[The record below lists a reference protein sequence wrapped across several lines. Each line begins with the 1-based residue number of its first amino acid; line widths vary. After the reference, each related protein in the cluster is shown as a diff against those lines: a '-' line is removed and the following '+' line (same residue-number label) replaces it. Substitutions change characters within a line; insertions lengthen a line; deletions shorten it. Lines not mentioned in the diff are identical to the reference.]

1 VLAHFGYNCSEP
13 TTPNTNAV
21 GPTDQVVSG
30 NSLSTYPKGRSS
42 FYPQAAFT
50 IKYKKG
56 FRDHCYWNLGTF
68 SLKFVI
74 YKPAPN
80 VKCLATITLILRF
93 KLFIFDGNNNSWKDA
108 LTTYLQDR
116 AGIKITITI
125 KITIRISKKRQIEPT
140 TPLYVELTS
149 IGPGSLAT
157 AGSGIGCGTPELTD
171 GVNGVLQGSIGATM
185 VSCSTQANG
194 GVLSGTVTAGT
205 ASGAAAGISAGAAVG
220 ITIAV
225 LVIAAV
231 VAVAGYV
238 GYKKVYP
245 AMTAIKPRPRTV
257 ESYHPD
263 IQSQHVGHTGQRNT
277 ASHAFTSQ
285 HNPIGPRDPK

>member
-1 VLAHFGYNCSEP
+1 VLAHFGYNCSDTLDP
-13 TTPNTNAV
+13 TTNTV
-21 GPTDQVVSG
+21 GPANQVVSG
-30 NSLSTYPKGRSS
+30 NALSIYPRGRSS
-42 FYPQAAFT
+42 FYPRAAFT
-50 IKYKKG
+50 IKYKGG
-56 FRDHCYWNLGTF
+56 FRRHCYWNLAGVQLNF
-68 SLKFVI
+68 LI
-74 YKPAPN
+74 YKPADN
-80 VKCLATITLILRF
+80 LKCLTTITLILRF
-93 KLFIFDGNNNSWKDA
+93 KLFIFKGDKWEAA
-108 LTTYLQDR
+108 LTAYLQTR
-116 AGIKITITI
+116 AGISI
-125 KITIRISKKRQIEPT
+125 KITIRVSNKKQIEPT
-140 TPLYVELTS
+140 TPLFVDLTS

-157 AGSGIGCGTPELTD
+157 AGSGIGCGTPELTN
-171 GVNGVLQGSIGATM
+171 GVNAEFQAAGIGATM
-185 VSCSTQANG
+185 LSCSTQPNG
-194 GVLSGTVTAGT
+194 GALSGAVTAGT
-205 ASGAAAGISAGAAVG
+205 VSGAAAGISAGAAVG